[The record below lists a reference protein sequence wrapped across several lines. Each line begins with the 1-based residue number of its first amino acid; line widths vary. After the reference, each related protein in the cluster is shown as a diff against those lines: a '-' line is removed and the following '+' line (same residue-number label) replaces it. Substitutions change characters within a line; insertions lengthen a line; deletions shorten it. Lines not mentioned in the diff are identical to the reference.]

1 MLFKFVLPAAFFLT
15 SALAGPLSMR
25 DNDDGHPRICKGLNV
40 AGGGCIRY
48 TKGFDVT
55 GVVTEV
61 DLTFPEVQN
70 ECDCIQECL
79 NRPTTCATYVYKF
92 STPASVQSGHRTCT
106 LYSQFNLPADV
117 SIEIDL
123 NSTLNNNINA
133 PEIIANNNN
142 PQNGAVV
149 PQAFK
154 DMNLNTTADDDA
166 FSGPVWQLANGQA
179 QC

>member
-1 MLFKFVLPAAFFLT
+1 
-15 SALAGPLSMR
+15 
-25 DNDDGHPRICKGLNV
+25 
-40 AGGGCIRY
+40 
-48 TKGFDVT
+48 
-55 GVVTEV
+55 
-61 DLTFPEVQN
+61 
-70 ECDCIQECL
+70 
-79 NRPTTCATYVYKF
+79 
-92 STPASVQSGHRTCT
+92 

-166 FSGPVWQLANGQA
+166 FSG
-179 QC
+179 